1 MYNRKDRD
9 VHERKE
15 DGQSE
20 FEALNGTN
28 AIMSDNSKAYSIK
41 FLTFNTWGLKYVSKH
56 RKERLRAIADK
67 LAGHSTLTPISDE
80 LLPNG
85 GDSNEN
91 EDYDVIALQEIW
103 CVEDWKYLASACAS
117 KYPYQRL
124 FHSGILTGPGLAILS
139 KVPIESTFL
148 YRFPIN
154 GRPSAV
160 FRGDWYVG
168 KSIAITVL
176 NTGTRPIAIMNSHM
190 HAPYA
195 KQGDAAYLCHRS
207 CQAWDFSRLIKL
219 YRQAGYAVIVVGDL
233 NSRPGSLPHKFLTQ
247 EAGLVDSWEQLH
259 GKQDLAVIARLSPL
273 QQLLKGCTTCDSLLN
288 TWRTQRQPDEAC
300 RLDYA
305 LIDPDFLQTVDAGV
319 RFTERIPHLDC
330 SVSDHFAYSCTLNI
344 VPQGTESRPSTSVKR
359 AKTHD
364 RELILQRYS
373 NYETMIECIHTY
385 LKTAQRQKF
394 FRGLHFWA
402 SILLLIASLVVTTF
416 TANKAGWSS
425 IFWVLFAIAVS
436 ISGTIDGAISFLF
449 GRSEIRALSEVEQE
463 VLDAEHHLQ
472 TFLSEK

>member
-28 AIMSDNSKAYSIK
+28 AIMSDNI
-41 FLTFNTWGLKYVSKH
+41 TC
-56 RKERLRAIADK
+56 
-67 LAGHSTLTPISDE
+67 TP
-80 LLPNG
+80 
-85 GDSNEN
+85 
-91 EDYDVIALQEIW
+91 
-103 CVEDWKYLASACAS
+103 
-117 KYPYQRL
+117 
-124 FHSGILTGPGLAILS
+124 HT
-139 KVPIESTFL
+139 
-148 YRFPIN
+148 
-154 GRPSAV
+154 PS
-160 FRGDWYVG
+160 R
-168 KSIAITVL
+168 
-176 NTGTRPIAIMNSHM
+176 
-190 HAPYA
+190 
-195 KQGDAAYLCHRS
+195 GDAAYLCHRS

-288 TWRTQRQPDEAC
+288 TWRAQRQPDEAC

-364 RELILQRYS
+364 R
-373 NYETMIECIHTY
+373 
-385 LKTAQRQKF
+385 
-394 FRGLHFWA
+394 
-402 SILLLIASLVVTTF
+402 
-416 TANKAGWSS
+416 
-425 IFWVLFAIAVS
+425 
-436 ISGTIDGAISFLF
+436 D
-449 GRSEIRALSEVEQE
+449 
-463 VLDAEHHLQ
+463 
-472 TFLSEK
+472 

>member
-1 MYNRKDRD
+1 
-9 VHERKE
+9 
-15 DGQSE
+15 
-20 FEALNGTN
+20 
-28 AIMSDNSKAYSIK
+28 
-41 FLTFNTWGLKYVSKH
+41 
-56 RKERLRAIADK
+56 
-67 LAGHSTLTPISDE
+67 
-80 LLPNG
+80 
-85 GDSNEN
+85 
-91 EDYDVIALQEIW
+91 
-103 CVEDWKYLASACAS
+103 
-117 KYPYQRL
+117 
-124 FHSGILTGPGLAILS
+124 
-139 KVPIESTFL
+139 
-148 YRFPIN
+148 
-154 GRPSAV
+154 
-160 FRGDWYVG
+160 
-168 KSIAITVL
+168 
-176 NTGTRPIAIMNSHM
+176 
-190 HAPYA
+190 
-195 KQGDAAYLCHRS
+195 
-207 CQAWDFSRLIKL
+207 
-219 YRQAGYAVIVVGDL
+219 
-233 NSRPGSLPHKFLTQ
+233 
-247 EAGLVDSWEQLH
+247 
-259 GKQDLAVIARLSPL
+259 
-273 QQLLKGCTTCDSLLN
+273 CDSLLN
-288 TWRTQRQPDEAC
+288 TWRAQRQPDEAC

>member
-1 MYNRKDRD
+1 
-9 VHERKE
+9 
-15 DGQSE
+15 
-20 FEALNGTN
+20 
-28 AIMSDNSKAYSIK
+28 MSDEDTAYSIK

-67 LAGHSTLTPISDE
+67 LAGHSTLTPIAE
-80 LLPNG
+80 EFLPSG
-85 GDSNEN
+85 EGEGEGE
-91 EDYDVIALQEIW
+91 EDYDVIALQEVW
-103 CVEDWKYLASACAS
+103 CVEDWKYLAAACAA
-117 KYPYQRL
+117 KYPHQRL

-160 FRGDWYVG
+160 LRGDWYVG
-168 KSIAITVL
+168 KSVAITVL

-195 KQGDAAYLCHRS
+195 PQGDAAYLCHRS

-233 NSRPGSLPHKFLTQ
+233 NSKPGSLPHKFLTM

-259 GKQDLAVIARLSPL
+259 GTQDLEAISRMGPL

-288 TWRTQRQPDEAC
+288 TWRAQRQPDEAC

-305 LIDPDFLQTVDAGV
+305 LIDPEFLQTVDAGV

-330 SVSDHFAYSCTLNI
+330 SVSDHFAYSCTLN
-344 VPQGTESRPSTSVKR
+344 VLPQGIETRPATSATATAGAR
-359 AKTHD
+359 ALD
-364 RELILQRYS
+364 RDLILQKYS
-373 NYETMIECIHTY
+373 NYESMIECLHTY
-385 LKTAQRQKF
+385 MKTAQRQKF
-394 FRGLHFWA
+394 LRGVHFWA
-402 SILLLIASLVVTTF
+402 SVLLLIAALVVTTF
-416 TANKAGWSS
+416 TANRAGWSS
-425 IFWVLFAIAVS
+425 ILWVLFAIAVS
-436 ISGTIDGAISFLF
+436 ITGTIDGGISFLF
-449 GRSEIRALSEVEQE
+449 GRSEIRALIEVEQE
-463 VLDAEHHLQ
+463 VLDAERHLQ
-472 TFLSEK
+472 TFLSKK